1 MKFVTTILD
10 GSGQIHIS
18 ATRAPDLHRWE
29 ISARTG
35 RAMLIGVALAPPGLC
50 PEALIEQADRRLSS
64 ARVAPGIYAAV
75 PSAAVRAVT
84 VAALVFRF
92 RALLVSFTAW
102 TRKSWRRVTGRLMF
116 VARLKP
122 RAV

>member
-10 GSGQIHIS
+10 GCGQIHIS

-35 RAMLIGVALAPPGLC
+35 RATLIGVTLAPSGLS
-50 PEALIEQADRRLSS
+50 PEALIAQTDRRLTG
-64 ARVAPGIYAAV
+64 ARVVPGAYAVAPA
-75 PSAAVRAVT
+75 AAVRAVT
-84 VAALVFRF
+84 VASLVFRF
-92 RALLVSFTAW
+92 RALLVSFTAR
-102 TRKSWRRVTGRLMF
+102 TRKSWSRVTGRLIF

-122 RAV
+122 RAI